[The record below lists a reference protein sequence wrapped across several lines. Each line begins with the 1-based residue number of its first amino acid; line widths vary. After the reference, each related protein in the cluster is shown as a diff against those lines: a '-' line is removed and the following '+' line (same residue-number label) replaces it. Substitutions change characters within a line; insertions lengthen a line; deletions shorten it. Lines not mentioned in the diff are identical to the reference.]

1 MKFYSKSWPQPLLVC
16 AALSVLLT
24 ACAGGDAAMREPR
37 LTNPPR
43 LVEWQGWDPGS
54 DSEGLS
60 PAELKYGGA
69 FRLPLAEDWSW
80 ELPDEGAWAVSR
92 LELASP
98 AIQGDRVLA
107 GSSRSPG
114 LFVLDRTS
122 GRLVAKVETQGP
134 VQARPVRLDG
144 GWLVADS
151 FGDLVRLNDDFQ
163 PIWDEPYAAGGAIY
177 RSPVLYEDTIL
188 VATGADSVVGVGLD
202 DGQWRWGYS
211 RDVPRGSQE
220 LAILGAP
227 APVVVGDEVVVGF
240 SDGSVV
246 GLQQGTGR
254 ELWQARVGEGK
265 FPDIQAEVIDYHGD
279 LLIAAAF
286 GGPVLALDAR
296 THAIRWTSSESA
308 ATSSMS
314 LAGGY
319 LYTSDTQGRVR
330 CLDPETGEVVWTY
343 DLPDAQF
350 STPVRAGGSILV
362 GDVTGTLHALDRFE
376 GMEQWTFQ
384 PMDGTRLAGVAAAPA
399 IDGRQVLFP
408 TAGGRLWSLIADPGA
423 GEDDS
428 EEPAA
433 RPDRVFGW

>member
-1 MKFYSKSWPQPLLVC
+1 LKLYSKHWSRPLAAC
-16 AALSVLLT
+16 AALVVLA
-24 ACAGGDAAMREPR
+24 ACASGEQGMREPR

-43 LVEWQGWDPGS
+43 LVEWQGWDPAEQ
-54 DSEGLS
+54 DEGVT
-60 PAELKYGGA
+60 PAQRKYDGA
-69 FRLPLAEDWSW
+69 FRLPLAEDWAW

-92 LELASP
+92 LELATP
-98 AIQGDRVLA
+98 AIHGDRVLA

-122 GRLVAKVETQGP
+122 GRLVARVETQGP
-134 VQARPVRLDG
+134 VQARPLRLEA

-151 FGDLVRLNDDFQ
+151 FGDVIRLDDELQ
-163 PIWDEPYAAGGAIY
+163 PVWEQPWSAGGAIY
-177 RSPVLYEDTIL
+177 RSPVLHDDTFL
-188 VATGADSVVGVGLD
+188 VATGADTVAAVGLE
-202 DGQWRWGYS
+202 DGKWRWGYS

-240 SDGSVV
+240 SDGWVV
-246 GLQQGTGR
+246 GLQIGTGR
-254 ELWQARVGEGK
+254 ALWQAQVGEGK
-265 FPDIQAEVIDYHGD
+265 FPDIQAEVIDYYGE

-286 GGPVLALDAR
+286 GGPVLALDAT
-296 THAIRWTSSESA
+296 THQVRWTSSESA
-308 ATSSMS
+308 ATSSMTM
-314 LAGGY
+314 AGGY

-343 DLPDAQF
+343 DQPDAQF

-362 GDVTGTLHALDRFE
+362 GDVTGTLHALERFE
-376 GMEQWTFQ
+376 GTEQWKFE

-399 IDGRQVLFP
+399 LDGRQVLFP
-408 TAGGRLWSLIADPGA
+408 TAGGRLWSLVAERGA
-423 GEDDS
+423 GVDDS
-428 EEPAA
+428 EEPAV

>member
-1 MKFYSKSWPQPLLVC
+1 
-16 AALSVLLT
+16 
-24 ACAGGDAAMREPR
+24 MREPR

-43 LVEWQGWDPGS
+43 LVEWQGWDPAA
-54 DSEGLS
+54 DAADRTPVER
-60 PAELKYGGA
+60 KYGGA

-92 LELASP
+92 LELATP
-98 AIQGDRVLA
+98 AVHGDRVLV

-114 LFVLDRTS
+114 IFVLDRSS
-122 GRLVAKVETQGP
+122 GAVVARVETQGP
-134 VQARPVRLDG
+134 VQARPTRIDG

-151 FGDLVRLNDDFQ
+151 FGDLVRLDDDLE
-163 PIWDEPYAAGGAIY
+163 PVWDEPYAIGGAVY
-177 RSPVLYEDTIL
+177 RSPVVHEDPIL
-188 VATGADSVVGVGLD
+188 VGSGSDSVVAVGLD
-202 DGQWRWGYS
+202 DGQWRWAYS
-211 RDVPRGSQE
+211 RDVARSSQE

-227 APVVVGDEVVVGF
+227 APVVVGEEVVAGF
-240 SDGSVV
+240 SDGYVV

-254 ELWQARVGEGK
+254 LLWEARVGEGK
-265 FPDIQAEVIDYHGD
+265 FPDIQAEVIDYRGD

-286 GGPVLALDAR
+286 GGPVLALDAK
-296 THAIRWTSSESA
+296 THATRWISSESA

-330 CLDPETGEVVWTY
+330 CLDPETGELVWTY
-343 DLPDAQF
+343 DLPEAQF

-362 GDVTGTLHALDRFE
+362 GDVAGTLHALDRFE
-376 GMEQWTFQ
+376 GTEQWKFQ
-384 PMDGTRLAGVAAAPA
+384 PMDGTRPAGVAAAPA

-408 TAGGRLWSLIADPGA
+408 TAGGALWSLIAEPGS